1 LRSSHLLLQLVV
13 EEEGRSLF
21 AHTMAEPSSPRETK
35 ATFENLLRFGQ
46 KRRFYTPAEVAM
58 HNSKDDCWVSIH
70 GKVFDLAPLLAA
82 NKPEL
87 GRALIL
93 HAGKDISGCVAQI
106 TRTRALSA
114 VALPL
119 THPSASSF
127 PPLPLSLPS
136 SPLLCRWFE
145 ADTLE
150 IKTQLDPI
158 TGLVSAY
165 APFGR
170 FPHVPPREPVSDWA
184 NDFVTP
190 WWADTTY
197 LIGALSKQTR
207 FITIVNT
214 IATQLS
220 RTLLEVCSEETLTEI
235 QERYFVHNAHA
246 GSYAWKVADT
256 SGDFRTLDM
265 AQTLEENGIVD
276 ESAKLESLSLD
287 PSEYYPVVTV
297 YFKDDLTAE

>member
-1 LRSSHLLLQLVV
+1 
-13 EEEGRSLF
+13 
-21 AHTMAEPSSPRETK
+21 
-35 ATFENLLRFGQ
+35 
-46 KRRFYTPAEVAM
+46 
-58 HNSKDDCWVSIH
+58 
-70 GKVFDLAPLLAA
+70 
-82 NKPEL
+82 
-87 GRALIL
+87 
-93 HAGKDISGCVAQI
+93 
-106 TRTRALSA
+106 
-114 VALPL
+114 
-119 THPSASSF
+119 
-127 PPLPLSLPS
+127 
-136 SPLLCRWFE
+136 
-145 ADTLE
+145 
-150 IKTQLDPI
+150 
-158 TGLVSAY
+158 
-165 APFGR
+165 
-170 FPHVPPREPVSDWA
+170 VSDWA